1 MPPSLQALCRVALA
15 RAQWGA
21 CPVVSAQRAWRAS
34 FARRRDA
41 AAALLQ
47 TAWRGH
53 AVRRRWHGRRSMLA
67 LFARLRAQGVMGPR
81 TYSGAMR
88 RLRADLVAPT
98 YEETGAPPWG
108 ALRVRG

>member
-1 MPPSLQALCRVALA
+1 MPPSLQALCRVAHA
-15 RAQWGA
+15 RAEWGA

-41 AAALLQ
+41 AAVLLQ
-47 TAWRGH
+47 AVWRGH
-53 AVRRRWHGRRSMLA
+53 AVRRRWRGRRPMLG

-88 RLRADLVAPT
+88 RLRADLLAPR